1 LRVAAA
7 SPAMPVA
14 TSVKK
19 SPRSPFT

>member
-7 SPAMPVA
+7 SPAMPVT